1 MGVGRPGVHAP
12 LTALKGTPEMRTR
25 VLASVTTVALSGAMF
40 LGVAAPASAAAPPAP
55 AASQATGQLTSTT
68 PIDQQVTTLV
78 DGVVTPF
85 GQLTGTFTATNFK
98 VVDGALQVTGRLVG
112 SIAPVGGGDPIPVDQ
127 LVTTT
132 VNSAATTPSG
142 TCDIL
147 SLVLGPLHLDVLGLV
162 VDLNQVVLNITAQ
175 SGAGNLLGNLLCSV
189 AGLLD
194 GGTGLNGLAAL
205 LNRLL
210 GL

>member
-1 MGVGRPGVHAP
+1 M
-12 LTALKGTPEMRTR
+12 L
-25 VLASVTTVALSGAMF
+25 F
-40 LGVAAPASAAAPPAP
+40 GVAAPSSAAAPTAP
-55 AASQATGQLTSTT
+55 AASTQASQRLVGVANITQTFANVGTFVGTFTPTGFTNQNGQLAVSGVVTGTMNYLDGTSKDIV
-68 PIDQQVTTLV
+68 PQQVTTTV
-78 DGVVTPF
+78 QP
-85 GQLTGTFTATNFK
+85 N
-98 VVDGALQVTGRLVG
+98 
-112 SIAPVGGGDPIPVDQ
+112 
-127 LVTTT
+127 VTTT
-132 VNSAATTPSG
+132 PTG

-147 SLVLGPLHLDVLGLV
+147 NLVLGPLHVDLLGLV

-194 GGTGLNGLAAL
+194 GNGLNGLAAL

>member
-1 MGVGRPGVHAP
+1 
-12 LTALKGTPEMRTR
+12 MRTR
-25 VLASVTTVALSGAMF
+25 ILASATTIALSGAMLF
-40 LGVAAPASAAAPPAP
+40 GVAAPSSAAAPAAP
-55 AASQATGQLTSTT
+55 TAATRAANLSSATGTITNLPLLNSAGT
-68 PIDQQVTTLV
+68 QV
-78 DGVVTPF
+78 GSF
-85 GQLTGTFTATNFK
+85 TGTFTPTSFATVNG
-98 VVDGALQVTGRLVG
+98 VLQVTGQLVG
-112 SIAPVGGGDPIPVDQ
+112 TASAAVGGATQAVNQTI
-127 LVTTT
+127 TTT
-132 VNSAATTPSG
+132 VQSAQASG
-142 TCDIL
+142 ACKIL
-147 SLVLGPLHLDVLGLV
+147 NLVLGPLHLDVLGLV

>member
-1 MGVGRPGVHAP
+1 
-12 LTALKGTPEMRTR
+12 MRTR

-40 LGVAAPASAAAPPAP
+40 LGVAAPASAAAPTAP
-55 AASQATGQLTSTT
+55 AASTQASQLVGTATINQTIAGVGTFVGTFTPTGFTTQNGQLA
-68 PIDQQVTTLV
+68 VTGL
-78 DGVVTPF
+78 
-85 GQLTGTFTATNFK
+85 LTGTFTS
-98 VVDGALQVTGRLVG
+98 VTGAVTQISQTL
-112 SIAPVGGGDPIPVDQ
+112 
-127 LVTTT
+127 TTT
-132 VNSAATTPSG
+132 VQSATTSPTG

-147 SLVLGPLHLDVLGLV
+147 NLVLGPLHLDVLGLT

-194 GGTGLNGLAAL
+194 GGINLNGLATL
-205 LNRLL
+205 LNQLL

>member
-1 MGVGRPGVHAP
+1 
-12 LTALKGTPEMRTR
+12 MRTR
-25 VLASVTTVALSGAMF
+25 VLASVTTVALSGALLF
-40 LGVAAPASAAAPPAP
+40 GVAAPSSAAAPAAQP
-55 AASQATGQLTSTT
+55 AASQATQLASATSTINQVIPGVGTFVGSFSPTGFTNQNGQLA
-68 PIDQQVTTLV
+68 VTGLV
-78 DGVVTPF
+78 
-85 GQLTGTFTATNFK
+85 TGTLTTFT
-98 VVDGALQVTGRLVG
+98 GA
-112 SIAPVGGGDPIPVDQ
+112 AIPVSQ
-127 LVTTT
+127 TVTTT
-132 VNSAATTPSG
+132 VQSAAANG

-147 SLVLGPLHLDVLGLV
+147 NLVLGPLHLNLLGLN

-194 GGTGLNGLAAL
+194 GSGTNGLAAL